1 MHVQTS
7 APSPSSLSLL
17 QRQKTIEQ
25 KQEQDFR
32 RCFKPIGQ
40 SYVHALT
47 VKKLKSADGT
57 AITTATCTAI
67 GQSDG
72 IADEHIRKDD
82 TIIVPISQFSFT
94 PKQIRDKFGGDVNFL
109 LRGIVTRVMK
119 TEINIKFDGDQ
130 HVSPYPKDGFGQFV
144 KRRQKKAT
152 TTAYYDEILIEEWN
166 LNIITN
172 NGWMEGDCLN
182 FAFSEFFLDQ
192 RLPSVSA
199 SVYLLQS
206 GGNIELQV
214 SIV

>member
-1 MHVQTS
+1 M
-7 APSPSSLSLL
+7 
-17 QRQKTIEQ
+17 
-25 KQEQDFR
+25 
-32 RCFKPIGQ
+32 
-40 SYVHALT
+40 
-47 VKKLKSADGT
+47 
-57 AITTATCTAI
+57 
-67 GQSDG
+67 
-72 IADEHIRKDD
+72 
-82 TIIVPISQFSFT
+82 
-94 PKQIRDKFGGDVNFL
+94 
-109 LRGIVTRVMK
+109 
-119 TEINIKFDGDQ
+119 
-130 HVSPYPKDGFGQFV
+130 

-152 TTAYYDEILIEEWN
+152 TIAYYGEILIEEWN

>member
-1 MHVQTS
+1 MVT
-7 APSPSSLSLL
+7 
-17 QRQKTIEQ
+17 
-25 KQEQDFR
+25 
-32 RCFKPIGQ
+32 
-40 SYVHALT
+40 HAAKNTLN
-47 VKKLKSADGT
+47 
-57 AITTATCTAI
+57 
-67 GQSDG
+67 
-72 IADEHIRKDD
+72 IR
-82 TIIVPISQFSFT
+82 
-94 PKQIRDKFGGDVNFL
+94 
-109 LRGIVTRVMK
+109 
-119 TEINIKFDGDQ
+119 FDGDT
-130 HVSPYPKDGFGQFV
+130 HVSPYPKEGFGQFV

-214 SIV
+214 SII